1 MRQTPHVGGADPRI
15 PARVCAGRAR
25 GENGGVEELPSVRL
39 SNGML
44 AVVRPDRVT
53 SGHEL
58 VVDGTP
64 QSHVD
69 LDDPTHLFYEYI
81 ARMGHVID
89 ELRDPGEPITAVHLG
104 AGALTIPRYIAV
116 TRPGSRQQVIELEP
130 ALVELV
136 RAELPLPR
144 GASIRMRYGDAREVL
159 GRLPA
164 GLRGTV
170 DLLVVDVFAG
180 ARTPA
185 HVTSVEFYTEC
196 AALLAPDGV
205 LLANIADGPG
215 AMFARGQGATLGV
228 VFDDVAVLA
237 DAQVLKGRR
246 YGNFVLAASPS
257 ALPLEWM
264 PRLLA
269 GGPHP
274 AQLVHGTAL
283 RDWVAGAPVVTDA
296 TAVASPPP
304 NRSVFQVSRNR

>member
-1 MRQTPHVGGADPRI
+1 MGLTPASALGSCREEV
-15 PARVCAGRAR
+15 
-25 GENGGVEELPSVRL
+25 GENGRVEELPATRL
-39 SNGML
+39 SNGMR
-44 AVVRPDRVT
+44 AEVRPDRFT
-53 SGHEL
+53 ASGFEL

-89 ELRDPGEPITAVHLG
+89 QLGEPGEPITALHLG
-104 AGALTIPRYIAV
+104 AGALTIPRYVEA
-116 TRPGSRQQVIELEP
+116 TRPGSRQQVVELEP

-144 GASIRMRYGDAREVL
+144 GASIRVRYGDAREVL

-185 HVTSVEFYTEC
+185 HVTSVEFYREC
-196 AALLAPDGV
+196 AAFLAPDGV
-205 LLANIADGPG
+205 LLANIADGQG
-215 AMFARGQGATLGV
+215 AAFARGQAATLAMA
-228 VFDDVAVLA
+228 FTDAAVLGE
-237 DAQVLKGRR
+237 AQVIKGRR
-246 YGNFVLAASPS
+246 FGNFVLAASPS
-257 ALPLEWM
+257 QLPLEWI

-274 AQLVHGTAL
+274 AQLVHGAAL
-283 RDWVAGAPVVTDA
+283 RDWIAGAPVVTDA

-304 NRSVFQVSRNR
+304 GRGVFQIPPKR